1 MSSTITDDDI
11 QDFGS
16 FTPEEYLSE
25 YYHSVFSENDKLL
38 RFFSRAAHA
47 INKNATLLEYGGG
60 PTIYQLISF
69 APKVKSIHFTD
80 YIHDN
85 LLAVQK
91 WINKE
96 ERAHNWTPF
105 VEVAIEY
112 ETGRKPSHETV
123 TEREE
128 LVRSLLHDF
137 GHVDALNPAVDTTP
151 HKQYDMVSVNFV
163 AESISKTEEDW
174 QKSLD
179 SILTYVKPGGQ
190 LCMTAIRGAEY
201 WVSGGKQ
208 FPAFSVTAKQLER
221 EILRRGFTLEMIEEI
236 DAEIM
241 DKSSAEYEGYDGM
254 VFVLARRA
262 AL

>member
-1 MSSTITDDDI
+1 MSSVVADDQI

-47 INKNATLLEYGGG
+47 INKDANLLEYGGG

-69 APKVKSIHFTD
+69 APKVNSIHFTD
-80 YIHDN
+80 HINDN
-85 LLAVQK
+85 ILAVQK

-96 ERAHNWTPF
+96 EKAHNWTPF
-105 VEVAIEY
+105 VEVALEY
-112 ETGRKPSHETV
+112 ETGRKPTKEAV
-123 TEREE
+123 LEREE

-137 GHVDALNPAVDTTP
+137 GHVDAMNPGVDTTP
-151 HKQYDMVSVNFV
+151 RKQYDMVSVNFV

-174 QKSLD
+174 HKSLD
-179 SILTYVKPGGQ
+179 SILNYVKPGGQ

-208 FPAFSVTAKQLER
+208 FPAFSVTAKMLEN
-221 EILRRGFTLEMIEEI
+221 EILNRGFTLEMIEEI

-241 DKSSAEYEGYDGM
+241 DKAAPEYEGYDGM

-262 AL
+262 AA